1 MAPIPAVSIRKSITA
16 DHLISFE
23 DGKRYKSLKRHLSVR
38 LGLTPE
44 AYCAK
49 WGLPSDYPMVAPA
62 YSATRSALAKAVGL
76 GRAPRKPAGRCGG
89 DPQASQDQDLPLARM
104 NL

>member
-38 LGLTPE
+38 FGLTPE

-76 GRAPRKPAGRCGG
+76 GRAPRKPAGAAATHKPRKTKTSRSR
-89 DPQASQDQDLPLARM
+89 A
-104 NL
+104 